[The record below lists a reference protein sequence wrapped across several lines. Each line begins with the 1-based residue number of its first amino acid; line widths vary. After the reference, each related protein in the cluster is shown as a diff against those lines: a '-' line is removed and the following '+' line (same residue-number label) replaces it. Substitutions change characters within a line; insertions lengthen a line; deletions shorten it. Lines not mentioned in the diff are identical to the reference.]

1 MDMMANKRLRMTM
14 KTLRACFFICLFA
27 LAILSTILLS
37 VILVAKWQGPPSVK
51 VNQSTILYA
60 NDGAKLG
67 ETHHGEKRYWVSLD
81 EMSPAIINATVAV
94 EDRHFFDHHGFDIKR
109 IAGAAFA
116 DFKALAMV
124 QGASTITQQYARN
137 LYLDHD
143 KTWKRKLNEAF
154 YTIRLEQNYSKEE
167 ILEGYLNTIYYGH
180 GAYGV
185 EAASRFY
192 FDKPAKDLNIEE
204 AAMLAGIPKGPS
216 IYSPYINRDK
226 AIERQQTVLHM
237 MEEQKFIS
245 EKEESTL
252 RAQTLSI
259 RQLKDSDMPK
269 KPAPYFYD
277 AVLKELE
284 HTLELS
290 KEEVETG
297 GLHVYTT
304 LDPRMQEIAEQEIN
318 RRIDNTS
325 KIQVGFAAMN
335 PGNGHVLALVG
346 GVDYEKSPFNR
357 VTQAKRQPGS
367 TMKPLLYYNAIK
379 HGFSP
384 STLMKSEA
392 TTFTIEPDGKA
403 YSPANYNGYYA
414 NGNITLLQ
422 ALALSDNIFAVKT
435 HLFLGMDQLI
445 QTARQLGIK
454 DELAEVPSL
463 ALGTS
468 PIKPIEMINAYGI
481 LANGGREITPVFIK
495 KVTDASGNVLYE
507 ESNSDRQILDKKAA
521 FVTASM
527 MTGMFDQALNSY
539 TSVTGRAISD
549 QLTRTYAGKSG
560 TTETDSWMIGF
571 YPGLVSGVWTGYDKT
586 YTIDSVAEKSYS
598 KQIWAGFMEKA
609 LENEPEAFFKPP
621 AGVSGI
627 YIDPKTGF
635 EAGPGCA
642 NKHFT
647 YFVKGTEPT
656 GVCYGNGEM
665 KKKEENVQPAEK
677 ENKRPKW
684 WEKWLGAG

>member
-1 MDMMANKRLRMTM
+1 MDMMASKRIRRTL
-14 KTLRACFFICLFA
+14 KTLRACFFISLFA
-27 LAILSTILLS
+27 LAILSTILLT
-37 VILVAKWQGPPSVK
+37 VVLIAKWQGPPSVK
-51 VNQSTILYA
+51 VSQSTILYA
-60 NDGAKLG
+60 NDGTKLG

-81 EMSPAIINATVAV
+81 EMSPAVINATIAV

-109 IAGAAFA
+109 IAGAAIS

-167 ILEGYLNTIYYGH
+167 ILAGYLNTIYYGH

-192 FDKPAKDLNIEE
+192 FDKPAKELNTEE
-204 AAMLAGIPKGPS
+204 AALLAGIPKGPS
-216 IYSPYINRDK
+216 IYSPYINREK
-226 AIERQQTVLHM
+226 AMNRQKTVLNM
-237 MEEQKFIS
+237 MAEQDFIT
-245 EKEESTL
+245 EKE
-252 RAQTLSI
+252 ADTLS
-259 RQLKDSDMPK
+259 RRTLSVRKQKDSDRPK
-269 KPAPYFYD
+269 NPAPYFYD
-277 AVLKELE
+277 AALKELG
-284 HTLELS
+284 HTLKLS
-290 KEEVETG
+290 KEEIETG
-297 GLHVYTT
+297 GLRVYTT
-304 LDPRMQEIAEQEIN
+304 LDPHMQEIAEQEIR
-318 RRIDNTS
+318 RRIEKDS

-335 PGNGHVLALVG
+335 PRNGHVLALVG

-392 TTFTIEPDGKA
+392 TTFTLEPGGNT

-445 QTARQLGIK
+445 QTAKQMGIK
-454 DELAEVPSL
+454 DQLAEVPSL

-468 PIKPIEMINAYGI
+468 PVKPIEMINAYGI
-481 LANGGREITPVFIK
+481 LANGGREISPAFIT
-495 KVTDASGNVLYE
+495 KVTDASGHVLYE
-507 ESNSDRQILDKKAA
+507 ETGSGEQILDKKAA
-521 FVTASM
+521 FVTSSM
-527 MTGMFDQALNSY
+527 MTGMFDPSLNSY
-539 TSVTGRAISD
+539 TSVTGRAISG

-609 LENEPEAFFKPP
+609 LKNEPEAFFKPP
-621 AGVSGI
+621 DGVAGI
-627 YIDPKTGF
+627 YIDPETGY

-656 GVCYGNGEM
+656 AVCYGNGEM
-665 KKKEENVQPAEK
+665 KKKEKKEEPIEK
-677 ENKRPKW
+677 EKDRPKW
-684 WEKWLGAG
+684 WEKWLGTG